1 MSSGGLSKPGK
12 RLAGRGAPALDA
24 GERLKPRARDVDSC
38 LQDIVIRATKPGNE
52 RKRQA
57 ALESFGV
64 LDSEPERPYDDL
76 VLLASQ
82 ICGTSQAAMGL
93 VDGDRVWNKSR
104 IGVPVSEAPRDLSFC
119 GHTVLQTEPLVIED
133 LALDERFAD
142 NPLVAGGPRVRFY
155 AGAPLLTEH
164 GYAVGTLCALDV
176 VPRTLDA
183 EQREALTALAR
194 QMVAQ
199 LELRRLL
206 NTSRAEALTDPL
218 TGLGN
223 RRRLMADFP
232 TAFAVATEDSPVH
245 LLLCDLNG
253 FKSYN
258 DTFGHN
264 AGDQL
269 LVRLS
274 NALRAALA
282 PEDGVYRLGGDEFC
296 ALVDGDGAKLE
307 QARSVARQALTEHG
321 LGFSITAS
329 LGSASLP
336 FEAATATNALHL
348 ADTRMYQEKGGG
360 SPAASRQ
367 TQDVL
372 MSILAESD
380 PILRSHGSAVAEL
393 ATAVGRRLGMR
404 RDELRRL
411 TSAAE
416 LHDIGK
422 VAVPDAILNKPGPLT
437 EDEWAFIKTHTL
449 LGERILAA
457 APALSQEAALV
468 RSSHERWDGG
478 GYPDGLRGQAI
489 PLESR
494 IIFAADAFNT
504 MTSTRPYME
513 AASTAEALAELHRC
527 ANGQFDPEVVDAVDV
542 VVRASAAPA

>member
-1 MSSGGLSKPGK
+1 
-12 RLAGRGAPALDA
+12 
-24 GERLKPRARDVDSC
+24 
-38 LQDIVIRATKPGNE
+38 VILATKPGNE
-52 RKRQA
+52 LERQA
-57 ALESFGV
+57 ALDSFGV
-64 LDSEPERPYDDL
+64 LDSEPERAYDDI

-82 ICGTSQAAMGL
+82 ICGTPQALMGL
-93 VDGDRVWNKSR
+93 VDGDRVWHKAR

-119 GHTVLQTEPLVIED
+119 GHTILQTEPLVIDD
-133 LALDERFAD
+133 LAQDVRFAD
-142 NPLVAGGPRVRFY
+142 SPLVAGGPRIRFY

-164 GYAVGTLCALDV
+164 GYAVGTLCAMDT
-176 VPRTLDA
+176 VPHTLDA

-206 NTSRAEALTDPL
+206 SASRAEALTDPL

-223 RRRLMADFP
+223 RRRLMADCL
-232 TAFAVATEDSPVH
+232 TAVAAATAAAPVH
-245 LLLCDLNG
+245 LLLFDLNG

-274 NALRAALA
+274 SALRAALA
-282 PEDGVYRLGGDEFC
+282 HESGVYRLGGDEFC
-296 ALVDGDGAKLE
+296 ALVTGDSAQLE
-307 QARSVARQALTEHG
+307 QARAAAREALTEHG
-321 LGFSITAS
+321 VGFSITAS
-329 LGSASLP
+329 LGSASMPL
-336 FEAATATNALHL
+336 EARTATNALHL
-348 ADTRMYQEKGGG
+348 ADTRMYQEKGGA
-360 SPAASRQ
+360 SPVASRQ

-380 PILRSHGSAVAEL
+380 PVQRSHGSAVAEL
-393 ATAVGRRLGMR
+393 ANAVGRRLGQSP
-404 RDELRRL
+404 DQLRRL

-437 EDEWAFIKTHTL
+437 DDEWAFIKTHTL

-468 RSSHERWDGG
+468 RSSHERWDGA
-478 GYPDGLRGQAI
+478 GYPDGLSGDAI

-504 MTSTRPYME
+504 MTSERPYQ
-513 AASTAEALAELHRC
+513 AASSSAEALAELHRC
-527 ANGQFDPEVVDAVDV
+527 ANSQFDPAVVDALNA
-542 VVRASAAPA
+542 VVRESATTTA

>member
-1 MSSGGLSKPGK
+1 
-12 RLAGRGAPALDA
+12 
-24 GERLKPRARDVDSC
+24 
-38 LQDIVIRATKPGNE
+38 VIRATKPGNE
-52 RKRQA
+52 RERQE
-57 ALESFGV
+57 ALDSFGV
-64 LDSEPERPYDDL
+64 LDSEPERAYDDI

-82 ICGTSQAAMGL
+82 ICGTPQALMGL
-93 VDGDRVWNKSR
+93 VDGDRVWHKSR

-119 GHTVLQTEPLVIED
+119 GHTILQTEPLVIDD
-133 LALDERFAD
+133 LAQDERFAD
-142 NPLVAGGPRVRFY
+142 SPLVADGPRIRFY
-155 AGAPLLTEH
+155 AGAPLMTDH
-164 GYAVGTLCALDV
+164 GYAVGTLCAMDT
-176 VPRTLDA
+176 VPRTLNTD
-183 EQREALTALAR
+183 QREALTALAR

-206 NTSRAEALTDPL
+206 SASRAEALTDPL

-223 RRRLMADFP
+223 RRRLMADCL
-232 TAFAVATEDSPVH
+232 AAVAVASAAAPVH
-245 LLLCDLNG
+245 LLLFDLNG

-274 NALRAALA
+274 SALRAALSL
-282 PEDGVYRLGGDEFC
+282 ENGVYRLGGDEFC
-296 ALVDGDGAKLE
+296 ALVRGDGAQLE
-307 QARSVARQALTEHG
+307 QARSAAREALTEHG

-329 LGSASLP
+329 LGSASMP
-336 FEAATATNALHL
+336 SEAQTATNALHL

-360 SPAASRQ
+360 SPVASRQ

-380 PILRSHGSAVAEL
+380 PVLRSHGSAVAEL
-393 ATAVGRRLGMR
+393 ANAVGARLGLR
-404 RDELRRL
+404 PEELRRL

-422 VAVPDAILNKPGPLT
+422 VAVPDAILSKPGPLSD
-437 EDEWAFIKTHTL
+437 DEWTFIRTHTL

-468 RSSHERWDGG
+468 RSSHERWDGA
-478 GYPDGLRGQAI
+478 GYPDGLSGEAI

-494 IIFAADAFNT
+494 IIFAADTFNT
-504 MTSTRPYME
+504 MTSPRPYGE
-513 AASTAEALAELHRC
+513 AASSAEALAELHRC
-527 ANGQFDPEVVDAVDV
+527 AEGQFDPTVVDALDAV
-542 VVRASAAPA
+542 VCASAAG